1 MNNYFMKYSKE
12 NMIKAVLESKSITE
26 VAISF
31 GLKPSG
37 GNRSNLN
44 KKIKECQID
53 VSHFTKEKYTK
64 ELLESVVIDSV
75 SILEVIQKLG
85 KKPGGGTHG
94 FIKRKIKNFEIDT
107 SHFQGQKAN
116 SGLRHKGYKGRSY
129 QEVLIKR
136 EKGSRETAYILRR
149 ALIESGREH
158 RCEGVGCTITDNW
171 CGKPIQLH
179 VHHKNGNWLDN
190 EKENLEFCCPNCH
203 SQTNNY
209 CSKNNRKE

>member
-64 ELLESVVIDSV
+64 ELL
-75 SILEVIQKLG
+75 
-85 KKPGGGTHG
+85 
-94 FIKRKIKNFEIDT
+94 
-107 SHFQGQKAN
+107 
-116 SGLRHKGYKGRSY
+116 
-129 QEVLIKR
+129 
-136 EKGSRETAYILRR
+136 
-149 ALIESGREH
+149 
-158 RCEGVGCTITDNW
+158 
-171 CGKPIQLH
+171 
-179 VHHKNGNWLDN
+179 
-190 EKENLEFCCPNCH
+190 
-203 SQTNNY
+203 
-209 CSKNNRKE
+209 